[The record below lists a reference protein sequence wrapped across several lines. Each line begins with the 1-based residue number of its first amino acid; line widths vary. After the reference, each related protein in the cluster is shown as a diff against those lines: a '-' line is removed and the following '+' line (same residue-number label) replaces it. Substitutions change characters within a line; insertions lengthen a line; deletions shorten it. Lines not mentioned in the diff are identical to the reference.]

1 MNLPVPFPEKKRILL
16 TGATG
21 YVGGRL
27 RRFLEERGFF
37 LRCLARNPDHLKG
50 RVAPRTEVVEG
61 DLLVPESLAEALE
74 GIDVAFYLVHSMGT
88 SGDFQREERRGA
100 RNFASAALEAGVEK
114 IVYLGALGRD
124 LNLSSHLS
132 SRQEVGRILR
142 ESGVPTIELRAS
154 IIIGSGS
161 LSFEMIRSLVDRLPV
176 MVTPKWVR
184 AEAQPIAIEDVL
196 LYLSESIALEAGES
210 RIFEIGGPDQVS
222 YEGLMKEYARQ
233 RGMRR
238 WIIPVPVLTPRLS
251 ALWLGLVTPVFARIG
266 SKLLEGVKNATVVVD
281 QSAMEA
287 YSISPRGISQA
298 IREALG
304 NEDRKFAETRWS
316 DALSSGGCTTGYGG
330 ERFGSR
336 IIDSHV
342 VETDL
347 SPGQL
352 FRPVQEVGGER
363 GWYFGNWLWQLRG
376 FMDLLVG
383 GVGVRRGRR
392 HPVEIAPGDA
402 IDFWRVESFSPDR
415 LLRLRAEMKVP
426 GRAWLQFEVNQSG
439 KGSEL
444 RQTAIFD
451 PLGLWGKAYWYAL
464 YPIHQLV
471 FRAMLRGIV
480 RSARETIQRAAGDD
494 PGTGA

>member
-1 MNLPVPFPEKKRILL
+1 MKIPVSGPKKERILL

-27 RRFLEERGFF
+27 RRFLEDRGFL
-37 LRCLARNPDHLKG
+37 LRCLARNPDHLAG
-50 RVAPRTEVVEG
+50 RVAPGTEVVGG
-61 DLLVPESLAEALE
+61 DLLVPESLAAAME

-88 SGDFQREERRGA
+88 SGDFQVEERRAA
-100 RNFASAALEAGVEK
+100 RNFAAAALEAGVEK
-114 IVYLGALGRD
+114 IVYLGGLGRD

-184 AEAQPIAIEDVL
+184 AAAQPISIEDVL
-196 LYLSESIALEAGES
+196 FYLSESISLETDES

-233 RGMRR
+233 RGLRR

-266 SKLLEGVKNATVVVD
+266 SKLLEGVKNATVVED
-281 QSAMEA
+281 PSALEA
-287 YSISPRGISQA
+287 YSIRPRGISQA
-298 IREALG
+298 IREALD
-304 NEDRKFAETRWS
+304 NEDREFAETRWS
-316 DALSSGGCTTGYGG
+316 DALSSGGCNRGYGG
-330 ERFGSR
+330 ELFGSR
-336 IIDSHV
+336 IVDSHAI
-342 VETDL
+342 ETDL
-347 SPGQL
+347 SSGQL
-352 FRPVQEVGGER
+352 FGPVQEVGGER

-376 FMDLLVG
+376 FIDLLAG

-426 GRAWLQFEVNQSG
+426 GRAWLQFEVNRSG
-439 KGSEL
+439 EGSEL

-471 FRAMLRGIV
+471 FRGMLRGIV
-480 RSARETIQRAAGDD
+480 RSARERSQ
-494 PGTGA
+494 

>member
-1 MNLPVPFPEKKRILL
+1 MKMKIPVSAQGQKRILL

-27 RRFLEERGFF
+27 RRFLEERGFP
-37 LRCLARNPDHLKG
+37 LRCLARNPDHLRG
-50 RVAPRTEVVEG
+50 RVGSRTEVFEG
-61 DLLVPESLAEALE
+61 DLLVPESLSAAME
-74 GIDVAFYLVHSMGT
+74 GVDIAFYLVHSMGT
-88 SGDFQREERRGA
+88 SGDFQMEERRAA
-100 RNFASAALEAGVEK
+100 RNFASAAQGAGIEK

-176 MVTPKWVR
+176 MVTPRWVR
-184 AEAQPIAIEDVL
+184 AEAQPIAIDDVL
-196 LYLSESIALEAGES
+196 LYLSESISLETGES

-233 RGMRR
+233 RGLKR
-238 WIIPVPVLTPRLS
+238 WIVPVPVLTPRLS

-266 SKLLEGVKNATVVVD
+266 SKLLEGVRNATVVVD
-281 QSAMEA
+281 RSALEV
-287 YSISPRGISQA
+287 YSVRPRGISRA

-304 NEDRKFAETRWS
+304 NEDREFAETRWS
-316 DALSSGGCTTGYGG
+316 DALSSGGCTKGYGG

-336 IIDSHV
+336 VIDSHAI
-342 VETDL
+342 ETDL

-352 FRPVQEVGGER
+352 FRSVREVGGER
-363 GWYFGNWLWQLRG
+363 GWYFGNWLWRLRG
-376 FMDLLVG
+376 FLDLLVG

-402 IDFWRVESFSPDR
+402 IDFWRVESFIPDR

-426 GRAWLQFEVNQSG
+426 GRAWLQFEVNETG
-439 KGSEL
+439 GGSEL

-464 YPIHQLV
+464 YPVHQLV
-471 FRAMLRGIV
+471 FRGMLRGIV
-480 RSARETIQRAAGDD
+480 RSARNRIQ
-494 PGTGA
+494 

>member
-1 MNLPVPFPEKKRILL
+1 MKSPESLPEKKRILL

-21 YVGGRL
+21 YVGGRF

-37 LRCLARNPDHLKG
+37 LRCLARNPDHLRG
-50 RVAPRTEVVEG
+50 RVGSRTEVVEG

-88 SGDFQREERRGA
+88 SGDFQMEERRAA
-100 RNFASAALEAGVEK
+100 RNFASAAQGAGIEK

-176 MVTPKWVR
+176 MITPKWVR
-184 AEAQPIAIEDVL
+184 AAAQPIAIEDVL
-196 LYLSESIALEAGES
+196 LYLSESISLGAGES

-233 RGMRR
+233 RGLRR
-238 WIIPVPVLTPRLS
+238 WIVPVPVLTPRLS

-281 QSAMEA
+281 RSALEA
-287 YSISPRGISQA
+287 YSVRPRGISRA

-304 NEDRKFAETRWS
+304 NEDREFAETRWS

-330 ERFGSR
+330 EKFGSR
-336 IIDSHV
+336 VVDSHAI
-342 VETDL
+342 ETDL
-347 SPGQL
+347 SPVQL
-352 FRPVQEVGGER
+352 FRPVREVGGQR
-363 GWYFGNWLWQLRG
+363 GWYFGNWLWRLRG
-376 FMDLLVG
+376 FLDLLVG

-392 HPVEIAPGDA
+392 HPIEIAPGDA
-402 IDFWRVESFSPDR
+402 IDFWRVEAFIPDR

-426 GRAWLQFEVNQSG
+426 GRAWLQFEVNETG
-439 KGSEL
+439 GGSEL

-451 PLGLWGKAYWYAL
+451 PRGLWGKAYWYAL

-471 FRAMLRGIV
+471 FRGMIRGIV
-480 RSARETIQRAAGDD
+480 RSARNRSQ
-494 PGTGA
+494 